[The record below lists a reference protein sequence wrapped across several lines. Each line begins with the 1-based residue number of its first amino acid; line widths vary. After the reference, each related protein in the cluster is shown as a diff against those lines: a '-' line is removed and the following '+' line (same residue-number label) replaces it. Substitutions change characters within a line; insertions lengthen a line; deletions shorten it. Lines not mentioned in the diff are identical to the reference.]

1 MKALLNL
8 NILRILIEHIQ
19 RVKSVFFI
27 SRRIGFF
34 IANLLRNLLSHI
46 IQCLSEKLVSLL
58 NKRLH
63 KTVDQSIQSKDEVA
77 RPKVQLL

>member
-19 RVKSVFFI
+19 QVKSGFFI